1 MPTTL
6 TFGNKNTKPAAEDAK
21 QAKTVTAKPATP
33 AQAVVAKA
41 VAATVAKST
50 GPATV
55 THNSITQAVE
65 ERAVKTEPRS
75 PEVQE
80 VTTAQQADAVQ
91 KGLENPCKS
100 ALLNDDA
107 PVTGEPLHRH
117 WTASPLPVAK
127 ATPAQVPAKPAASM
141 LSDDAIQVADI
152 SLPVLNLV
160 QGVGELSAIFDPGSI
175 VFNKALVLAHA
186 PAKGPGNES
195 DPIRILVLGF
205 RPTRYAEQIKGGER
219 GRIFNSEA
227 AVFEAGGTTVWKEA
241 FVDGEQVKDYFQA
254 LATAVILVEAPVSS
268 ADDEDTFPL
277 SAPDNAGTV
286 RRYGLALW
294 HLRGT
299 GFTNAAKPLKT
310 ARALSWLRKGY
321 PTKFVTVRTMLKT
334 FGSNRAFI
342 PIVRPPRMDDPE
354 ATPSAAMA
362 ELAASVI
369 SALSGSGPESN
380 AGAEE

>member
-6 TFGNKNTKPAAEDAK
+6 TFGNKNAKPAAEDAK
-21 QAKTVTAKPATP
+21 QAKTATAKPATP

-41 VAATVAKST
+41 VAATQAS

-65 ERAVKTEPRS
+65 SQTAPRPS
-75 PEVQE
+75 EVQE
-80 VTTAQQADAVQ
+80 VTTAQQAAAVQ
-91 KGLENPCKS
+91 KEIENPCKS

-107 PVTGEPLHRH
+107 PVTGEPIHRH
-117 WTASPLPVAK
+117 WTASPLPI
-127 ATPAQVPAKPAASM
+127 AKPAAAPMPVSKPSGGM
-141 LSDDAIQVADI
+141 LSDDSIQMADLT
-152 SLPVLNLV
+152 LPTLNLV
-160 QGVGELSAIFDPGSI
+160 QGVGELSAIFDPGSL

-241 FVDGEQVKDYFQA
+241 FVDGEQVKDYYQA
-254 LATAVILVEAPVSS
+254 LATAVILVEAPAAS
-268 ADDEDTFPL
+268 ANDEDTFPL
-277 SAPDNAGTV
+277 SAPDHAGNL

-342 PIVRPPRMDDPE
+342 PVVRPPRMDDPE
-354 ATPSAAMA
+354 ATPSAAMT